1 MADTFEIQIVTPSR
15 LVVREEVEEAGAP
28 GAMGGFGV
36 LPGHAPFMS
45 AIRVGE
51 IWTRKGSART
61 TYVVANGWAEVS
73 PGRMIVLV
81 EGAEKEGEIDAE
93 HAEEERRYAED
104 LLAKNPEGP
113 EAERAQTLL
122 EWAELRL
129 TRAGVHHP
137 TPGDTPTP

>member
-1 MADTFEIQIVTPSR
+1 
-15 LVVREEVEEAGAP
+15 
-28 GAMGGFGV
+28 MGISAFS
-36 LPGHAPFMS
+36 PGHAPFMS

-81 EGAEKEGEIDAE
+81 EGAEREGEIDVD
-93 HAEEERRYAED
+93 HAEEERRYAEE

-113 EAERAQTLL
+113 EAERAETLL
-122 EWAELRL
+122 EWADLRL
-129 TRAGVHHP
+129 TRAGVQRP

>member
-15 LVVREEVEEAGAP
+15 LVVRDEIEEAVAP
-28 GAMGGFGV
+28 GAMGDFGV

-51 IWTRKGSART
+51 IWTRKGPART
-61 TYVVANGWAEVS
+61 TYVVANGYAEVS

-81 EGAEKEGEIDAE
+81 EGAEREGEIDVE
-93 HAEEERRYAED
+93 RAEEERQYAED

-113 EAERAQTLL
+113 EAERAETLL
-122 EWAELRL
+122 EWANLRL
-129 TRAGVHHP
+129 THAGVKPPAEPAH
-137 TPGDTPTP
+137 